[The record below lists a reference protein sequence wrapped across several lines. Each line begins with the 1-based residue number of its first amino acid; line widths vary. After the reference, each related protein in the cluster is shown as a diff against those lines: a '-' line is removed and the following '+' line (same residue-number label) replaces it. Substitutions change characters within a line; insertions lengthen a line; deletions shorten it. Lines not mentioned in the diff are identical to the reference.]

1 MHLKTQTRLWQTER
15 ERERE
20 RETERESED
29 AFEET
34 GEALAKCWSHR

>member
-15 ERERE
+15 ERQI
-20 RETERESED
+20 ETERESED

-34 GEALAKCWSHR
+34 GEALAECWSHR